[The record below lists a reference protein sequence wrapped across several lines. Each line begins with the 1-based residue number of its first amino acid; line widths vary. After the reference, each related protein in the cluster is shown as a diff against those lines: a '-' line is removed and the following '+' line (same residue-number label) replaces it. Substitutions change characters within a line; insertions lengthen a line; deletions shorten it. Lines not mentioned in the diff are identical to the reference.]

1 MEKVMEFELLKRV
14 RTLGFIIR
22 LEKQHFCTC
31 ITLFCTFLC
40 RRYTATA
47 GESA

>member
-1 MEKVMEFELLKRV
+1 MEFELLKRV
-14 RTLGFIIR
+14 RNPGFIIG
-22 LEKQHFCTC
+22 LEKQHFCTY

-40 RRYTATA
+40 RRYTATT